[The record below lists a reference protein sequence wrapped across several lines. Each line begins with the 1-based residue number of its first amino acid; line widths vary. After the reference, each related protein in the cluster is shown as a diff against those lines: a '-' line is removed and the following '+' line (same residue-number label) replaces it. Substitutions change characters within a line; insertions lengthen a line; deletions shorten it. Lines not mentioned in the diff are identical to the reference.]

1 MKFLNIIENYKQ
13 KVLIEQDASPAPEAP
28 DQQVA
33 NAQPSPIPNEAEGNP
48 DVPASIAALG
58 NLLRKSLTLDI
69 SNEDRA
75 SIALQIPEID
85 EENATTIIPQIIKL
99 MNTYSSS
106 IDVGDTEQ
114 KPKISGTDDVVASQP
129 QSR

>member
-13 KVLIEQDASPAPEAP
+13 KVLIEQDAPPAPEAP
-28 DQQVA
+28 EQQVA
-33 NAQPSPIPNEAEGNP
+33 NAQPSPVPDEAEGKP

-75 SIALQIPEID
+75 SIALQLPEIN
-85 EENATTIIPQIIKL
+85 EENATAVIPQIIKL
-99 MNTYSSS
+99 MNTYSSN
-106 IDVGDTEQ
+106 IDMGDDDQ
-114 KPKISGTDDVVASQP
+114 KPKIPGTDDVAASEP

>member
-1 MKFLNIIENYKQ
+1 MKFLNIIKNYKQ
-13 KVLIEQDASPAPEAP
+13 KVLIEQDNLPDSETPE
-28 DQQVA
+28 QQVA
-33 NAQPSPIPNEAEGNP
+33 NTQPSPIPDETEGEP

-75 SIALQIPEID
+75 SIALQIPEIN

-106 IDVGDTEQ
+106 IDVGGNKE
-114 KPKISGTDDVVASQP
+114 KPKISGTDDVTANQP

>member
-13 KVLIEQDASPAPEAP
+13 KVLIEQDAPPAPEAP
-28 DQQVA
+28 EQQVA
-33 NAQPSPIPNEAEGNP
+33 NAQPSPVPDEAEGKP

-75 SIALQIPEID
+75 SIALQIPEIN
-85 EENATTIIPQIIKL
+85 EENATAVIPQIIKL
-99 MNTYSSS
+99 ILIHLILIWEMTIKNLRYRVLTM
-106 IDVGDTEQ
+106 
-114 KPKISGTDDVVASQP
+114 
-129 QSR
+129 

>member
-13 KVLIEQDASPAPEAP
+13 KVLIEQDTPPVPETP
-28 DQQVA
+28 EQQVA
-33 NAQPSPIPNEAEGNP
+33 NAQPSPIPDEAEGEP

-85 EENATTIIPQIIKL
+85 EENATAIIPQIIKL

-106 IDVGDTEQ
+106 IDVGDNNQ
-114 KPKISGTDDVVASQP
+114 KPKISGTDDVTATQP